1 MDLRCSSHPIRP
13 PAMPSRSFDAEAY
26 PRALERP
33 QRAESERQD
42 PPKRLEEAA
51 VGSPANELAAWP
63 GCSPRALARSR
74 ARPPV
79 LRRSPYRCALGR
91 AAAPASH
98 RRSTALPAF
107 PRSPKMYGS
116 GWAAKASMG
125 AWSGTGVGA
134 SLHRSA
140 VSFSQHADEDAPKR
154 PIPRAVD

>member
-1 MDLRCSSHPIRP
+1 MDLRCSSQPIRP

-51 VGSPANELAAWP
+51 VG
-63 GCSPRALARSR
+63 
-74 ARPPV
+74 V
-79 LRRSPYRCALGR
+79 
-91 AAAPASH
+91 
-98 RRSTALPAF
+98 
-107 PRSPKMYGS
+107 
-116 GWAAKASMG
+116 G
-125 AWSGTGVGA
+125 AWSGTGVEA

-154 PIPRAVD
+154 PIPRAVDWELGDRPHMRARHSSIP